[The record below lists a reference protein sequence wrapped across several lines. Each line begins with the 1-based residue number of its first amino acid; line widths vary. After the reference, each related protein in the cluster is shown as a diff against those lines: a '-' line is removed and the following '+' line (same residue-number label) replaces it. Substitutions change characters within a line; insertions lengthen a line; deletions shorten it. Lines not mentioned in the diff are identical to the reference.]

1 MTATAECLFE
11 GADWDFQKLQRIH
24 DACEEIA
31 RAELGLDIY
40 PNQIEVI
47 TAEQMLDAYS
57 SVGMPL
63 FYKHWSFGKH
73 FAHHEAFYRKG
84 LKGLAYEI
92 VINSSTCISYLMEE
106 NTATMQTLVIAHA
119 AFGHNHFFKNNYL
132 FKQWTDAE
140 GILDYLDF
148 AKGYVAQCEERH
160 GRLAVEQT
168 LDAAHALM
176 SHGIDRYPGQKKL
189 DLRAEEKPAG
199 ERRLHQESAFND
211 LWRTVPSGPVKSEAL
226 LNTERRRKLLGLP
239 QENLLYFLEKT
250 APRLQPW
257 QRELLRIVR
266 HIAQY
271 LYPQSQTKVMNEG
284 TATYVH
290 YRIMT
295 RLHEQGR
302 ISDGN
307 FLEFLQSHTNVVF
320 QPDFDDPRFS
330 GFNPYA
336 LGFAIMQD
344 IERIVSN
351 PEDEDRDWFPDIA
364 GTGDVMAVL
373 RDVWANYRDE
383 SFISQFL
390 SPRLMRKMRMIHLHD
405 NPEER
410 AGIRVDAIHDDRG
423 YRRVRRELARQYDV
437 GFIDPNIEVVDVD
450 LAGDRRLMLRHAVV
464 KGPQLNEADV
474 KAVLQHLAD
483 LWSYDVSL
491 VEVDTVGALL
501 KEYVVSPRGLVA
513 AAEIAVD
520 DLELKQPA
528 FSGGCDP
535 ARCRY
540 LCLPATAGVYS
551 PRLFPASVQKRRQAL
566 TLFLATI

>member
-1 MTATAECLFE
+1 MTAKAGLLFE
-11 GADWDFQKLQRIH
+11 GADWDFPKLQRIH
-24 DACEEIA
+24 DACAEIA
-31 RAELGLDIY
+31 RSELGLDIY

-57 SVGMPL
+57 SAGMPL

-84 LKGLAYEI
+84 LMGLAYEI
-92 VINSSTCISYLMEE
+92 VINSSPCIAYLMEE

-132 FKQWTDAE
+132 FRQWTDAE
-140 GILDYLDF
+140 GIRDYLDF
-148 AKGYVAQCEERH
+148 AKSYVAQCEERH
-160 GRLAVEQT
+160 GQLAVEQT
-168 LDAAHALM
+168 MDAAHALM
-176 SHGIDRYPGQKKL
+176 SHGIDRYPGKKKL
-189 DLRAEEKPAG
+189 DLRVEEKRAG
-199 ERRLHQESAFND
+199 DRRQHEESAFND
-211 LWRTVPSGPVKSEAL
+211 LWRTVPAGPVKSAETLSAD
-226 LNTERRRKLLGLP
+226 RRRKLLGLP
-239 QENLLYFLEKT
+239 QENLLYFLEKA

-271 LYPQSQTKVMNEG
+271 FYPQSQTKVMNEG

-290 YRIMT
+290 YRILS

-320 QPDFDDPRFS
+320 QPDFDDQRFS

-336 LGFAIMQD
+336 LGFAMMQD

-351 PEDEDRDWFPDIA
+351 PDDEDREWFPEIA

-390 SPRLMRKMRMIHLHD
+390 SPRLMRRLRMFHLHD
-405 NPEER
+405 DPAQI
-410 AGIRVDAIHDDRG
+410 AGIKVDAIHDERG

-437 GFIDPNIEVVDVD
+437 GYIDPNIEVVDVD

-464 KGPQLNEADV
+464 KGARLNETDA
-474 KAVLQHLAD
+474 KRVLQHLAD

-491 VEVDTVGALL
+491 VEVDAADTVL
-501 KEYVVSPRGLVA
+501 KEYLISPRALA
-513 AAEIAVD
+513 AAA
-520 DLELKQPA
+520 
-528 FSGGCDP
+528 
-535 ARCRY
+535 
-540 LCLPATAGVYS
+540 
-551 PRLFPASVQKRRQAL
+551 
-566 TLFLATI
+566 

>member
-1 MTATAECLFE
+1 MTATATRLFE
-11 GADWDFQKLQRIH
+11 GAEWDFAKLQHIH
-24 DACEEIA
+24 DACEEIG
-31 RAELGLDIY
+31 RSELGLDIY

-57 SVGMPL
+57 SAGMPL

-84 LKGLAYEI
+84 LMGLAYEI
-92 VINSSTCISYLMEE
+92 VINSSPCISYLMEE

-132 FKQWTDAE
+132 FKQWTDAD

-148 AKGYVAQCEERH
+148 AKSYVAQCEERH

-176 SHGIDRYPGQKKL
+176 SHGVDRYPGKKSL
-189 DLRAEEKPAG
+189 NLRAEEKRAR
-199 ERRLHQESAFND
+199 ERRTHDEATFND
-211 LWRTVPSGPVKSEAL
+211 LWRTVPTGPAKGKAAL
-226 LNTERRRKLLGLP
+226 STERRRALLGLP
-239 QENLLYFLEKT
+239 QENLLYFLEKS
-250 APRLQPW
+250 APRLHPW

-271 LYPQSQTKVMNEG
+271 FYPQGQTKVMNEG

-290 YRIMT
+290 YRIMN
-295 RLHEQGR
+295 RLHQQGR

-336 LGFAIMQD
+336 LGFAMMQD
-344 IERIVSN
+344 IERIVSHPE
-351 PEDEDRDWFPDIA
+351 PEDRAWFPEIA
-364 GTGDVMAVL
+364 GTGDVMKVL
-373 RDVWANYRDE
+373 RDIWANYRDE

-390 SPRLMRKMRMIHLHD
+390 SPRLMRQMRMFHLHD
-405 NPEER
+405 DP
-410 AGIRVDAIHDDRG
+410 ADTTGILVEAIHNERG
-423 YRRVRRELARQYDV
+423 YRNVRRALSRQYDV
-437 GFIDPNIEVVDVD
+437 GLIDANIEVMDVD

-464 KGPQLNEADV
+464 KGALLAEADA
-474 KAVLQHLAD
+474 KQVLHHLAD

-491 VEVDTVGALL
+491 VEVDANDVVL
-501 KEYVVSPRGLVA
+501 KEYVASP
-513 AAEIAVD
+513 
-520 DLELKQPA
+520 
-528 FSGGCDP
+528 
-535 ARCRY
+535 
-540 LCLPATAGVYS
+540 
-551 PRLFPASVQKRRQAL
+551 
-566 TLFLATI
+566 

>member
-1 MTATAECLFE
+1 MTATAKRLFE
-11 GADWDFQKLQRIH
+11 GAEWDFPKLQRIH

-31 RAELGLDIY
+31 RSELGLDIY

-57 SVGMPL
+57 SAGMPL

-84 LKGLAYEI
+84 LMGLAYEI
-92 VINSSTCISYLMEE
+92 VINSSPCISYLMEE

-132 FKQWTDAE
+132 FKQWTDAD

-148 AKGYVAQCEERH
+148 AKSYVAQCEERH

-176 SHGIDRYPGQKKL
+176 SHGIDRYPGKRKL
-189 DLRAEEKPAG
+189 DLRTEEKRAG
-199 ERRLHQESAFND
+199 ERRLHEEGAFND
-211 LWRTVPSGPVKSEAL
+211 LWRTVPTGPIKSAEL
-226 LNTERRRKLLGLP
+226 LSTERRSKLLGLP
-239 QENLLYFLEKT
+239 QENLLYFLEKA

-271 LYPQSQTKVMNEG
+271 FYPQSQTKVMNEG

-307 FLEFLQSHTNVVF
+307 FLEFLQSHTNAVF

-330 GFNPYA
+330 GLNPYA
-336 LGFAIMQD
+336 LGFAMMQD
-344 IERIVSN
+344 IESIVSN
-351 PEDEDRDWFPDIA
+351 PDDEDREWFPDIA

-373 RDVWANYRDE
+373 RDVWSNYRDE

-390 SPRLMRKMRMIHLHD
+390 SARLMRRLRMFHLHD
-405 NPEER
+405 DPEES
-410 AGIRVDAIHDDRG
+410 AGIRVDAIHDERG

-464 KGPQLNEADV
+464 KGARLNEADA
-474 KAVLQHLAD
+474 KRVLQHLAD

-491 VEVDTVGALL
+491 VEVDATDTIL
-501 KEYVVSPRGLVA
+501 KEYVLNPRGFA
-513 AAEIAVD
+513 AAA
-520 DLELKQPA
+520 
-528 FSGGCDP
+528 
-535 ARCRY
+535 
-540 LCLPATAGVYS
+540 
-551 PRLFPASVQKRRQAL
+551 
-566 TLFLATI
+566 